1 MFTEEKPNLDE
12 LIHYG
17 KLGMKW
23 GKRSRAITRSAIG
36 STVVKGVAG
45 FNKGLSK
52 REMRSADAHQR
63 DADSIKSQK
72 TQMLSLKT
80 KSGKPLFTEKD
91 INSMV
96 KGLEN
101 LSKRKKQ
108 KALGHEKF
116 AKQLL
121 SELGSLKIKDIKK

>member
-1 MFTEEKPNLDE
+1 MPIVLKA
-12 LIHYG
+12 
-17 KLGMKW
+17 K
-23 GKRSRAITRSAIG
+23 
-36 STVVKGVAG
+36 
-45 FNKGLSK
+45 
-52 REMRSADAHQR
+52 
-63 DADSIKSQK
+63 K

-108 KALGHEKF
+108 KALGHEKICKTIIIGTWLF
-116 AKQLL
+116 KN
-121 SELGSLKIKDIKK
+121 KRY